1 MRLAVELLKEL
12 PYAAGIEILVLGWEV
27 GMGLG
32 LCWKLVAIGVDRS
45 GAVSD
50 VKMESVVRKIFRPL
64 FLLLGVPE
72 ALGSL
77 WAVRM

>member
-12 PYAAGIEILVLGWEV
+12 PNEAGIEMLVLGWEV

-32 LCWKLVAIGVDRS
+32 LCWKLVAIGVERP
-45 GAVSD
+45 GAESD
-50 VKMESVVRKIFRPL
+50 GKMESVARKIFRPL